1 MLSLSLKERISQE
14 CNFSK
19 VLEFLEEYE
28 FGKENQ
34 WCQKLMKFI
43 NEFLTPLESQ
53 QLGLYINMIPCA
65 ILSFPRVSYLCVV
78 AHIFMLKALV
88 DAKINDV
95 HSMKEK
101 GPDFIKLCKRTLIT
115 IYEASLA
122 ICQVNKLSLLGN
134 SDWKS
139 VELSRQY
146 QLFYQGMSSDSG
158 VWKEYM
164 SFLENE
170 TYVLSGPPDNSVC
183 CQM

>member
-1 MLSLSLKERISQE
+1 MFSLKERISRE
-14 CNFSK
+14 CDFSK

-34 WCQKLMKFI
+34 WCQKLMKYL

-53 QLGLYINMIPCA
+53 QLGLYINMIPCM
-65 ILSFPRVSYLCVV
+65 ILSFPRVSYLCVA

-88 DAKINDV
+88 DAKIDNIYL
-95 HSMKEK
+95 MKEK
-101 GPDFIKLCKRTLIT
+101 GSDFIKLCKRTLIT

-122 ICQVNKLSLLGN
+122 ICQVNKLSLFGN
-134 SDWKS
+134 SDWQPVK
-139 VELSRQY
+139 LSRQY
-146 QLFYQGMSSDSG
+146 QMFYQGISSDPG

-164 SFLENE
+164 SFLETE
-170 TYVLSGPPDNSVC
+170 THVLSGRPDNPTC